1 MKKLTALILTL
12 LLILSLS
19 GCSDDVILST
29 PLIYTFDSQ
38 IHSLDIRINAADFVI
53 KQGDEFS
60 VESNLKH
67 LTVEENNGILTIEE
81 DLRLSINYTNAML
94 TLYVPE
100 GTVFKDVRITTGAGK
115 LTADRLASRSL
126 KLTLGAGE
134 VKIDRLIAEDRS
146 DITGGAGKI
155 TISDG
160 MLSNLELNM
169 GVGELD
175 MTTALCGSSHL
186 SMGVGKSGLTLIG
199 SRDDYT
205 IDLEKGI
212 GIMTV
217 DGETVTDFGS
227 SGSGDNRVS
236 IEGGVGVF
244 NLCFSQSE

>member
-12 LLILSLS
+12 LFILSLT
-19 GCSDDVILST
+19 GCSDDAVLPT
-29 PLIYTFDSQ
+29 TQVYEFDSQ
-38 IHSLDIRINAADFVI
+38 IHSLDIQINAADFVI
-53 KQGDEFS
+53 KQGDTFS
-60 VESNLKH
+60 VESNLKY
-67 LTVEENNGILTIEE
+67 LTVEENNGVLTIEE
-81 DLRLSINYTNAML
+81 DVRLSVNYTNAML

-115 LTADRLASRSL
+115 LTADRLASRTL

-134 VKIDRLIAEDRS
+134 VKIAELTAEDRS

-155 TISDG
+155 TVSG
-160 MLSNLELNM
+160 GTLNNLELKM

-175 MTTALCGSSHL
+175 MTSTLCGSSHL
-186 SMGVGKSGLTLIG
+186 TLGVGKTSLTLLG

-205 IDLEKGI
+205 INLEKGL
-212 GIMTV
+212 GIITV

-227 SGSGDNRVS
+227 SGSGDHRVS

-244 NLCFSQSE
+244 NLRFSQS